1 MKRFQFAK
9 VFWDYTAEGGCADVS
24 DKPAAP
30 LRKLPLASVGA
41 DHNKPESAAPPRR
54 TRRTRFTPTPTKSRA
69 QGKKAKE

>member
-41 DHNKPESAAPPRR
+41 DHNKPESAALPRH
-54 TRRTRFTPTPTKSRA
+54 TRFDAFAPTKSRA